1 MFEEGERYRI
11 EGKTVDMFVVGID
24 KEDDKSVRLAIFWVN
39 QNTGAM
45 LSADEITIQKSDFS
59 KWKKVEVT

>member
-11 EGKTVDMFVVGID
+11 EGKSVDMFVVGID
-24 KEDDKSVRLAIFWVN
+24 KETADSVLLAIFWVN
-39 QNTGAM
+39 QETGAM
-45 LSADEITIQKSDFS
+45 LSADEITIKKADFS

>member
-11 EGKTVDMFVVGID
+11 EDKTVDMFVVGID
-24 KEDDKSVRLAIFWVN
+24 EETDKYIRLAIFWVN
-39 QNTGAM
+39 QQTGGM

-59 KWKKVEVT
+59 KWKKVEVV